1 MFSNHVSKQLS
12 AYWNGELPSDQTRR
26 TAEHLIGCTRCRVE
40 FEEIKFGA
48 ELAKQMPLITAPDS
62 IWAEIETN
70 LQQHPEALPNGRA
83 SDTLRLARYLKPSL
97 AFAAGF
103 VLLFIAG
110 VFLVRHRNEAR
121 PSWEVARLNGAPRIN
136 ANRIND
142 TGKLAVGQWLETDDT
157 SSARIDIGNVGQ
169 VEVDPNTRVRLVA
182 TQPTEHRL
190 ELARGRMSARI
201 SAPPKL
207 FFVNTPSA
215 VAEDLGCAYTLE
227 VDDAGNSLLR
237 VTLGWVALQ
246 LKDRESLVPAGAA
259 CATRPGVG
267 PGTPYFEDASE
278 LFRTAVAKLDFEP
291 NDTQWSKIPAL
302 DIVLHQARPRDTMT
316 LWYLLSRVDENDRA
330 RVYTRMAELVP
341 PPVGVTREGVLR
353 LDQEMLK
360 RWRDR
365 IDSECLSAGGHAR
378 FSGKDSQR
386 HKAASQS
393 GVRKINLGKPMGQ
406 LHFTQKER
414 ANENSTDCDWAHGDQ
429 SLASH
434 VSFGPD
440 TL

>member
-1 MFSNHVSKQLS
+1 MFSSHVARQFS
-12 AYWNGELPSDQTRR
+12 AYHHAELSPEDSRR
-26 TAEHLIGCTRCRVE
+26 VAEHLIGCTRCRAE
-40 FEEIKFGA
+40 FEEIKLGA
-48 ELAKQMPLITAPDS
+48 KLAQHLPLIAAPDS
-62 IWAEIETN
+62 IWLKIEMA
-70 LQQHPEALPNGRA
+70 LRQHPEALPDGRA
-83 SDTLRLARYLKPSL
+83 PDTLPRMRYLKPGL
-97 AFAAGF
+97 AFAAGLA
-103 VLLFIAG
+103 LLFLAG
-110 VFLVRHRNEAR
+110 VFWLRLNRTEAR

-136 ANRIND
+136 SNRIDN
-142 TGKLAVGQWLETDDT
+142 TGKLAVGQWLETDDI
-157 SSARIDIGNVGQ
+157 SRARIDIGNVGQ

-215 VAEDLGCAYTLE
+215 IAEDLGCAYTLE

-259 CATRPGVG
+259 CATRPGIG

-278 LFRTAVAKLDFEP
+278 LFRTALAKLDFEP

-302 DIVLHQARPRDTMT
+302 DIVLHQARTRDTMT
-316 LWYLLSRVDENDRA
+316 LWYLLSRVDQNDRE
-330 RVYTRMAELVP
+330 RVYVRMVELVP
-341 PPVGVTREGVLR
+341 PPDGVTRDGVLR

-365 IDSECLSAGGHAR
+365 IDSDSHSLPEAMRDFPGRIRTGIRRHLNQA
-378 FSGKDSQR
+378 SGK
-386 HKAASQS
+386 
-393 GVRKINLGKPMGQ
+393 
-406 LHFTQKER
+406 
-414 ANENSTDCDWAHGDQ
+414 
-429 SLASH
+429 
-434 VSFGPD
+434 
-440 TL
+440 

>member
-1 MFSNHVSKQLS
+1 MFSSHVARQFS
-12 AYWNGELPSDQTRR
+12 AYHHAELSPEESRR
-26 TAEHLIGCTRCRVE
+26 VAEHLIGCTRCRAE
-40 FEEIKFGA
+40 FEEIRLGA
-48 ELAKQMPLITAPDS
+48 QSARHLPLVAAPDS
-62 IWAEIETN
+62 IWPKVETA
-70 LQQHPEALPNGRA
+70 LREHPAGTSMP
-83 SDTLRLARYLKPSL
+83 ARYLKPSL

-103 VLLFIAG
+103 MLLFIAG
-110 VFLVRHRNEAR
+110 VFLVRHRTEAR

-157 SSARIDIGNVGQ
+157 SRARIDIGNVGQ
-169 VEVDPNTRVRLVA
+169 VDVDPNTRVRLVA

-246 LKDRESLVPAGAA
+246 LNDRESLVPAGAA
-259 CATRPGVG
+259 CATKPGIG

-278 LFRTAVAKLDFEP
+278 LFRTALAKLDFEP

-302 DIVLHQARPRDTMT
+302 DVVLHQARARDTMT
-316 LWYLLSRVDENDRA
+316 LWYLLSRVNGNDRE
-330 RVYTRMAELVP
+330 RVYARMAELVP
-341 PPVGVTREGVLR
+341 PPDGVTREGVLQ

-365 IDSECLSAGGHAR
+365 IDTEEEEL
-378 FSGKDSQR
+378 
-386 HKAASQS
+386 
-393 GVRKINLGKPMGQ
+393 
-406 LHFTQKER
+406 
-414 ANENSTDCDWAHGDQ
+414 
-429 SLASH
+429 
-434 VSFGPD
+434 
-440 TL
+440 

>member
-1 MFSNHVSKQLS
+1 M
-12 AYWNGELPSDQTRR
+12 
-26 TAEHLIGCTRCRVE
+26 
-40 FEEIKFGA
+40 
-48 ELAKQMPLITAPDS
+48 
-62 IWAEIETN
+62 
-70 LQQHPEALPNGRA
+70 
-83 SDTLRLARYLKPSL
+83 
-97 AFAAGF
+97 
-103 VLLFIAG
+103 LLFIAG
-110 VFLVRHRNEAR
+110 VFLVRHRTEAR

-157 SSARIDIGNVGQ
+157 SRARIDIGNVGQ
-169 VEVDPNTRVRLVA
+169 VDVDPNTRVRLVA

-246 LKDRESLVPAGAA
+246 LNDRESLVPAGAA
-259 CATRPGVG
+259 CATRPGIG

-278 LFRTAVAKLDFEP
+278 LFRTALAKLDFEP

-302 DIVLHQARPRDTMT
+302 DVVLRQARARDTMT
-316 LWYLLSRVDENDRA
+316 LWYLLSRVNGNDRE
-330 RVYTRMAELVP
+330 RVYARMAELVP
-341 PPVGVTREGVLR
+341 PPDGVTREGVLQ

-365 IDSECLSAGGHAR
+365 IDTEEEEL
-378 FSGKDSQR
+378 
-386 HKAASQS
+386 
-393 GVRKINLGKPMGQ
+393 
-406 LHFTQKER
+406 
-414 ANENSTDCDWAHGDQ
+414 
-429 SLASH
+429 
-434 VSFGPD
+434 
-440 TL
+440 

>member
-1 MFSNHVSKQLS
+1 MFSSHVARQFS
-12 AYWNGELPSDQTRR
+12 AYHHAELSPEESRR
-26 TAEHLIGCTRCRVE
+26 VAEHLIGCTRCRAE
-40 FEEIKFGA
+40 FEEIRLGA
-48 ELAKQMPLITAPDS
+48 QSARYLPLVAAPDS
-62 IWAEIETN
+62 IWPGIETA
-70 LQQHPEALPNGRA
+70 LRQHPGALPYGRA
-83 SDTLRLARYLKPSL
+83 SDTARYLKPSL

-103 VLLFIAG
+103 MLLFIAG
-110 VFLVRHRNEAR
+110 VFLVRHRTEAR

-157 SSARIDIGNVGQ
+157 SRARIDIGNVGQ
-169 VEVDPNTRVRLVA
+169 VDVDPNTRVRLVA

-246 LKDRESLVPAGAA
+246 LNDRESLVPAGAA
-259 CATRPGVG
+259 CATKPGIG

-278 LFRTAVAKLDFEP
+278 LFRTALAKLDIEP
-291 NDTQWSKIPAL
+291 NDTQWSKMRA
-302 DIVLHQARPRDTMT
+302 RDTMT
-316 LWYLLSRVDENDRA
+316 LWYLLSRVNGNDRE
-330 RVYTRMAELVP
+330 RVYARMAELVP
-341 PPVGVTREGVLR
+341 PPDRVTREGVLQ

-365 IDSECLSAGGHAR
+365 IDTEEEEL
-378 FSGKDSQR
+378 
-386 HKAASQS
+386 
-393 GVRKINLGKPMGQ
+393 
-406 LHFTQKER
+406 
-414 ANENSTDCDWAHGDQ
+414 
-429 SLASH
+429 
-434 VSFGPD
+434 
-440 TL
+440 

>member
-1 MFSNHVSKQLS
+1 MVYRVLGGRDLSTVRRMKMFSNHVSKQLS
-12 AYWNGELPSDQTRR
+12 AYWNGELPSENTRR
-26 TAEHLIGCTRCRVE
+26 TAEHLIRCTRCRLA
-40 FEEIKFGA
+40 FEEIKLGA
-48 ELAKQMPLITAPDS
+48 KLAQHLPLIAAPDS
-62 IWAEIETN
+62 IWPKIETAL
-70 LQQHPEALPNGRA
+70 LQQPDALPIDHPTRDARVGTPVGRA
-83 SDTLRLARYLKPSL
+83 SDRSPLARYLKPSL
-97 AFAAGF
+97 AFAAGLA
-103 VLLFIAG
+103 LLFLAG
-110 VFLVRHRNEAR
+110 AFWLRLHRTEAR

-136 ANRIND
+136 SNRIDD

-157 SSARIDIGNVGQ
+157 SRARIDIGKVGQ
-169 VEVDPNTRVRLVA
+169 VEVDPNTRVRLIA

-259 CATRPGVG
+259 CATRPGIG

-278 LFRTAVAKLDFEP
+278 LFRTALAKLDFEP
-291 NDTQWSKIPAL
+291 NDKQWSKIPAV

-316 LWYLLSRVDENDRA
+316 LWYLLSRVGENDRG
-330 RVYTRMAELVP
+330 RVYAGMAELVP

-365 IDSECLSAGGHAR
+365 IDSECQSLPEAR
-378 FSGKDSQR
+378 RDFLGRIRSGIRRHLNQASGK
-386 HKAASQS
+386 
-393 GVRKINLGKPMGQ
+393 
-406 LHFTQKER
+406 
-414 ANENSTDCDWAHGDQ
+414 
-429 SLASH
+429 
-434 VSFGPD
+434 
-440 TL
+440 

>member
-1 MFSNHVSKQLS
+1 MFSSHVARQFS
-12 AYWNGELPSDQTRR
+12 AYYHAELSPEESRR
-26 TAEHLIGCTRCRVE
+26 VAEHLIGCTRCRAE
-40 FEEIKFGA
+40 FEEIRLGA
-48 ELAKQMPLITAPDS
+48 QSARHLPLVAAPDS
-62 IWAEIETN
+62 IWPKVETA
-70 LQQHPEALPNGRA
+70 LREHPGALPYGRA
-83 SDTLRLARYLKPSL
+83 SDTARYLKPSL

-103 VLLFIAG
+103 MLLFIAG
-110 VFLVRHRNEAR
+110 VFLVRHRTEAR

-142 TGKLAVGQWLETDDT
+142 NGKLAVGQWLETDDT
-157 SSARIDIGNVGQ
+157 SRARIDIGNVGQ
-169 VEVDPNTRVRLVA
+169 VEIDPNTRVRLVA

-246 LKDRESLVPAGAA
+246 LNDRESLVPAGAA
-259 CATRPGVG
+259 CATRPGIG
-267 PGTPYFEDASE
+267 PGTPYFENASE
-278 LFRTAVAKLDFEP
+278 LFRTALAKLDFEP

-302 DIVLHQARPRDTMT
+302 DVVLHQARARDTMT
-316 LWYLLSRVDENDRA
+316 LWYLLSRVNGNDRE
-330 RVYTRMAELVP
+330 RVYARMAELVP
-341 PPVGVTREGVLR
+341 PPDGVTREGVLQ

-365 IDSECLSAGGHAR
+365 IDTEEEEL
-378 FSGKDSQR
+378 
-386 HKAASQS
+386 
-393 GVRKINLGKPMGQ
+393 
-406 LHFTQKER
+406 
-414 ANENSTDCDWAHGDQ
+414 
-429 SLASH
+429 
-434 VSFGPD
+434 
-440 TL
+440 

>member
-1 MFSNHVSKQLS
+1 MFSSHVARQFS
-12 AYWNGELPSDQTRR
+12 AYHHAELSPEESRR
-26 TAEHLIGCTRCRVE
+26 VAEHLIGCTRCRAE
-40 FEEIKFGA
+40 FEESRLGA
-48 ELAKQMPLITAPDS
+48 QSARHLPLVAAPDS
-62 IWAEIETN
+62 IWPKVETA
-70 LQQHPEALPNGRA
+70 LREHPRALPYGRA
-83 SDTLRLARYLKPSL
+83 SDTARYLKPSL

-103 VLLFIAG
+103 MLLFIAG
-110 VFLVRHRNEAR
+110 VFLVRHRTEAR

-142 TGKLAVGQWLETDDT
+142 NGKLAVGQWLETDDT
-157 SSARIDIGNVGQ
+157 SRARIDIGNVGQ
-169 VEVDPNTRVRLVA
+169 VDVDPNTRVRLVA

-278 LFRTAVAKLDFEP
+278 LFRTALAKLDFEP
-291 NDTQWSKIPAL
+291 NNTQWSKIPAL
-302 DIVLHQARPRDTMT
+302 DIVLHEARLRDTMT
-316 LWYLLSRVDENDRA
+316 LWYLLSRVDENDRG

-341 PPVGVTREGVLR
+341 PPVGVTRGGVLR

-365 IDSECLSAGGHAR
+365 IDSECQSLPEAMRDFLGTIRGGIRRHLNQA
-378 FSGKDSQR
+378 SGK
-386 HKAASQS
+386 
-393 GVRKINLGKPMGQ
+393 
-406 LHFTQKER
+406 
-414 ANENSTDCDWAHGDQ
+414 
-429 SLASH
+429 
-434 VSFGPD
+434 
-440 TL
+440 

>member
-1 MFSNHVSKQLS
+1 MFSSHTARQFS
-12 AYWNGELPSDQTRR
+12 AYHHEELSPEESRR
-26 TAEHLIGCTRCRVE
+26 VAEHLIGCTRCRAE
-40 FEEIKFGA
+40 FEEIKLGVK
-48 ELAKQMPLITAPDS
+48 LAKHLPLIAAPDS
-62 IWAEIETN
+62 IWPKIETA
-70 LQQHPEALPNGRA
+70 LRQHPAGA
-83 SDTLRLARYLKPSL
+83 SMPVRYLKPSL

-103 VLLFIAG
+103 MLLFVAG
-110 VFLVRHRNEAR
+110 AFWLRLHRSEAR

-136 ANRIND
+136 SNRIND

-157 SSARIDIGNVGQ
+157 SRARIDIGNVGQ
-169 VEVDPNTRVRLVA
+169 VEIDPNTRVRLVA

-246 LKDRESLVPAGAA
+246 LKDRESLVPADAA

-278 LFRTAVAKLDFEP
+278 LFRAALAKLDFEP

-302 DIVLHQARPRDTMT
+302 DIVLHQARLRDTMT
-316 LWYLLSRVDENDRA
+316 LWYLLSRVDENDRG

-341 PPVGVTREGVLR
+341 PPNGVTRDGALR

-365 IDSECLSAGGHAR
+365 IDSDSHSLPEAMRDFLGSIRSGIRRHLNQASA
-378 FSGKDSQR
+378 K
-386 HKAASQS
+386 
-393 GVRKINLGKPMGQ
+393 
-406 LHFTQKER
+406 
-414 ANENSTDCDWAHGDQ
+414 
-429 SLASH
+429 
-434 VSFGPD
+434 
-440 TL
+440 

>member
-1 MFSNHVSKQLS
+1 MFSSHMARQFS
-12 AYWNGELPSDQTRR
+12 AYHHAELSPEDSRR
-26 TAEHLIGCTRCRVE
+26 VAEHLIGCTRCRAE
-40 FEEIKFGA
+40 FEEIKLGA
-48 ELAKQMPLITAPDS
+48 KLAKHLTLIAAPDS
-62 IWAEIETN
+62 IWPKIESA
-70 LQQHPEALPNGRA
+70 LQQPPDALPDGRA
-83 SDTLRLARYLKPSL
+83 PDTLPLARYLKPSL
-97 AFAAGF
+97 AIAAGLA
-103 VLLFIAG
+103 VLLIAG
-110 VFLVRHRNEAR
+110 VFLVRHRSEAR

-136 ANRIND
+136 SNRIDD

-157 SSARIDIGNVGQ
+157 SRARIDIGNVGQ
-169 VEVDPNTRVRLVA
+169 VEIDPNTRVRLVA

-259 CATRPGVG
+259 CATRPGIG

-278 LFRTAVAKLDFEP
+278 LFRTALAKLDFEP

-302 DIVLHQARPRDTMT
+302 DIVLHQTRPRDTMT
-316 LWYLLSRVDENDRA
+316 LWYLLSRVDENDRG
-330 RVYTRMAELVP
+330 RVYDRMAQLVP
-341 PPVGVTREGVLR
+341 PPEGVTREGVLR

-365 IDSECLSAGGHAR
+365 IDS
-378 FSGKDSQR
+378 K
-386 HKAASQS
+386 SQS
-393 GVRKINLGKPMGQ
+393 LPQAMRDFLGSIRSGIRRHLNQAPGK
-406 LHFTQKER
+406 
-414 ANENSTDCDWAHGDQ
+414 
-429 SLASH
+429 
-434 VSFGPD
+434 
-440 TL
+440 